1 MLMEALFSRGGM
13 PIHHRIN
20 GFNYVFTRND
30 DGDFVCPVLSG
41 EHRQMMIQ
49 GGNFRRYE
57 PKVREPEAKD
67 APLITTRPA
76 DAPVQAASK
85 QLVVED
91 RFDAVSAEVAQA
103 QEDFSD
109 TIAAMGATPDEP
121 TKPRRGGR
129 RKQK

>member
-49 GGNFRRYE
+49 GGNFRMYV

-67 APLITTRPA
+67 APLIATRPGET
-76 DAPVQAASK
+76 PVQ
-85 QLVVED
+85 
-91 RFDAVSAEVAQA
+91 
-103 QEDFSD
+103 QEDQEVP
-109 TIAAMGATPDEP
+109 AVQL
-121 TKPRRGGR
+121 KPRRGGR
-129 RKQK
+129 RKQA

>member
-67 APLITTRPA
+67 APLITTRPEDA
-76 DAPVQAASK
+76 PTRQEPSEAPVQKSK
-85 QLVVED
+85 
-91 RFDAVSAEVAQA
+91 
-103 QEDFSD
+103 
-109 TIAAMGATPDEP
+109 
-121 TKPRRGGR
+121 RGGR
-129 RKQK
+129 RKQQ